1 MKAITDAEK
10 QLYGQSNIRNITLE
24 FSNKVTITNE
34 NIASESMTFEEMI
47 CENDSL
53 VFGSCN
59 SSSFTI
65 EVRDTAHTFKG
76 CTLKASI
83 TCGSY
88 TRKIGTFIVDSDNKT
103 DDKTRRQ
110 IKAYDV
116 LHSAMNTDVASWYNS
131 LTFPTT
137 LKAFRDSFFKYLGI
151 TQVDVLLINDSMSIE
166 KTIQATTLKAQ
177 TIMENI
183 CEINACFGHINSDGL
198 FEYISLK
205 NRLDT
210 LYPDNGLYPSETT
223 IFGLNVTPIDI
234 KLSSLKYED
243 FTCKPITEVKI
254 RQEENDVGCT
264 VGKSGN
270 TYVIQGNYLLYGKGT
285 DELTK
290 IANNFLECA
299 FYVEYTPSSAVMQGK
314 PWIEL
319 GDYVSIQAL
328 NGDNITVPVLH
339 RTLSGIIALTD
350 SIEAKGKQVNVEKQ
364 TITNQIQQ
372 AQGKS
377 NILEKTIEKTR
388 SEIKEYKTSTDG
400 KFSQVQ
406 TSIEQTAEHIKSDA
420 QKIYETKESATS
432 SYGDL
437 NTKAQSY
444 ASTAESNA
452 KSHADSVG
460 ESVDGKAK
468 GYAKDA
474 EKNANNHAD
483 DVASDAEKNAK
494 DYADDRLKLYTGTT
508 DASTFLQTFN
518 NIKSS
523 VQENTDTINEW
534 ISIYP
539 ENTIYPADDLIPK
552 NGTASSSEV
561 TSYVDIKVGEVTQGV
576 ESSTQSY
583 VDKRLVNYST
593 NEEVKSLVE
602 ITKDGFKQ
610 SLDSTTTE
618 CKTYTD
624 SVGSTID
631 SNAKGYADTAE
642 SNAKNHTNTALNN
655 YSTTTQVKALINS
668 AKDGI
673 TLDYQKAIDHLG
685 TLHPAN
691 DLYPGTKIDDN
702 TDYSVYPQDGYATTS
717 ATESMIQLS
726 EKGIEQKV
734 TSQIEKNNKEIENS
748 YSNFVQEAKLMRM
761 LVTSGANESDIILT
775 DRFINLVSENIN
787 LGGKVTFSTF
797 DDALKNKLAEQSV
810 ENIYSNGTTTIDG
823 GKIMASSITADKLTI
838 GVDSNIVT
846 INSDT
851 AESLKVPLC
860 TLSKNT
866 LVENSIITK
875 AADKYLT
882 LCNYRPWDLSYGD
895 EIYFKGTLCGTGET
909 AHVEVVLFNAS
920 KQKISSFKSDDF
932 MLPVDSYETFQTS
945 ISIGHITQTASYYVV
960 AIVRNTTG
968 NSFEIMDGAVCKTKA
983 DGELIV
989 NGSITAEQLATDA
1002 IKSRNYVQ
1010 GSIGSFMNMADGSYD
1025 SKNLKWDKY
1034 GQLTANSATITDA
1047 SIVNATIK
1055 GGSLD
1060 IETDDKS
1067 YDQIL
1072 LRWLNSDKT
1081 VEALTKINP
1090 GTIQVFSNGDMS
1102 ASTEINGEKILIG
1115 EVNSGTTYSSDG
1127 VSISNGEIISSIT
1140 NEGIYTRETISADS
1154 DITTQGNMSA
1164 KDSIY
1169 AQNIVSANELVGN
1182 RLAIDG
1188 NYGVNGS
1195 IYIVDYY
1202 GNNIQLT
1209 FKDGVFMGS
1218 KTV

>member
-116 LHSAMNTDVASWYNS
+116 LHSVMNTDVASWYNS
-131 LTFPTT
+131 LTFPMT

-151 TQVDVLLINDSMSIE
+151 TQVDILLINDSMSVE

-183 CEINACFGHINSDGL
+183 CEINACFGHINRDGL

-270 TYVIQGNYLLYGKGT
+270 TYVIKGNYLLYGKGT

-290 IANNFLECA
+290 IADNFLECA

-328 NGDNITVPVLH
+328 NGDSITVPILH

-406 TSIEQTAEHIKSDA
+406 TSIEQTAEQIKSDA
-420 QKIYETKESATS
+420 EKTYETKESATS

-437 NTKAQSY
+437 NTKAQNY
-444 ASTAESNA
+444 ANTAESNA

-460 ESVDGKAK
+460 ESVDNKAK
-468 GYAKDA
+468 GYADNA
-474 EKNANNHAD
+474 EKNANDHAN

-508 DASTFLQTFN
+508 DASIFLQTFN

-539 ENTIYPADDLIPK
+539 QDSIYPADDLIPK

-561 TSYVDIKVGEVTQGV
+561 TSYVDIKVGEVTQAV

-583 VDKRLVNYST
+583 VDKQLVNYST

-610 SLDSTTTE
+610 SLDDTTTE
-618 CKTYTD
+618 CKTYSD
-624 SVGSTID
+624 SVGSTVD
-631 SNAKGYADTAE
+631 SNAKGYANAAE
-642 SNAKNHTNTALNN
+642 SNAKGYTNSTLTNN
-655 YSTTTQVKALINS
+655 YSTTTQIKSMINS

-673 TLDYQKAIDHLG
+673 TLDYQEAIDHLG
-685 TLHPAN
+685 TLHPAD
-691 DLYPGTKIDDN
+691 DLYPGAKIDDN
-702 TDYSVYPQDGYATTS
+702 TDYSVYPQDGYATIS
-717 ATESMIQLS
+717 VTESMIQLS

-748 YSNFVQEAKLMRM
+748 YSDFVQEAKLMQM

-823 GKIMASSITADKLTI
+823 GKITASSITADKLTI

-895 EIYFKGTLCGTGET
+895 EIYFKGTLCGAGET

-945 ISIGHITQTASYYVV
+945 ISVGHITQTVSYYVV
-960 AIVRNTTG
+960 AIVRSVTG

-1034 GQLTANSATITDA
+1034 GNITSLSGNIGGWQIGKNGIYNDDLLT
-1047 SIVNATIK
+1047 
-1055 GGSLD
+1055 GF
-1060 IETDDKS
+1060 
-1067 YDQIL
+1067 
-1072 LRWLNSDKT
+1072 
-1081 VEALTKINP
+1081 IN
-1090 GTIQVFSNGDMS
+1090 
-1102 ASTEINGEKILIG
+1102 IG
-1115 EVNSGTTYSSDG
+1115 AFRIYA
-1127 VSISNGEIISSIT
+1127 
-1140 NEGIYTRETISADS
+1140 GIYTYTEALKASTSGDNYPNFGVTEDGFVVMKQLLVREDGANISGGVYTDNLTVETENIRTTINDNGVTTNGIVMASSGFAISNNRTGWSGDFYVRQNGK
-1154 DITTQGNMSA
+1154 DIFHCYVDGGM
-1164 KDSIY
+1164 IY
-1169 AQNIVSANELVGN
+1169 NV
-1182 RLAIDG
+1182 
-1188 NYGVNGS
+1188 
-1195 IYIVDYY
+1195 
-1202 GNNIQLT
+1202 T
-1209 FKDGVFMGS
+1209 F
-1218 KTV
+1218 